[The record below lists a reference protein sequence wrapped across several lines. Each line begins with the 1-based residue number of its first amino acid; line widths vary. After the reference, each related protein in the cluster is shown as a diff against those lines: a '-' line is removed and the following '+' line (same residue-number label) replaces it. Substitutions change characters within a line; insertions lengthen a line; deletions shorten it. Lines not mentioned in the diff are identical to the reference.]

1 MVIGIGAQFIEN
13 DCRNHFLIYTFNA
26 AYFED
31 LENAIGAENGA
42 LLYHLVDYIEDECET
57 EFNSYQVQLLPNNVT
72 CSHKDGIP
80 KQSISLKDI
89 VREYF

>member
-13 DCRNHFLIYTFNA
+13 DCQNHFLIYTFNA

-31 LENAIGAENGA
+31 LEQAIGAENGA

-57 EFNSYQVQLLPNNVT
+57 EFNSYQVQLLPTNVT
-72 CSHKDGIP
+72 CSHKAGI
-80 KQSISLKDI
+80 
-89 VREYF
+89 

>member
-13 DCRNHFLIYTFNA
+13 DCQNHFLIYTFNA

-31 LENAIGAENGA
+31 LEKTIGAENGA

-57 EFNSYQVQLLPNNVT
+57 EFNSYQVQLLPTNVT
-72 CSHKDGIP
+72 CSHKDGIRNR
-80 KQSISLKDI
+80 Q
-89 VREYF
+89 YHWQ